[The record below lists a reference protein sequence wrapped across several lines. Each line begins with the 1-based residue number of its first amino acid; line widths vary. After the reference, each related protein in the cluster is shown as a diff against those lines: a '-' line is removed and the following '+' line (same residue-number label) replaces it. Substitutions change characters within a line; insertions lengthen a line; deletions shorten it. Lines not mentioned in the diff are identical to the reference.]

1 VTVGT
6 LASGTLEITGLVLGA
21 VLTFMILSYVFGDNP
36 LYRLA
41 LHLFIGALVGYVF
54 GVVLRDVV
62 IGMALGQLQSN
73 RILVVPLAMG
83 LWLLLFK
90 GIPRLAYAGNFVTA
104 YLVGVGMAVAL
115 SGALLGTLVPQVRAT
130 GRALSVASV
139 ATSPAELL
147 DGVMIFV
154 GTICTLMA
162 FNFAAPKERGLAG
175 TWARVVDVL
184 AWVGRVLLIF
194 AFAAAFAG
202 ALTASLS
209 VFIGRV
215 QYLIEAFT
223 EIYFYVTGS

>member
-1 VTVGT
+1 VTIGT
-6 LASGTLEITGLVLGA
+6 LASGTLEIAGLVLGA
-21 VLTFMILSYVFGDNP
+21 VLTFMILSYAFGDNP

-41 LHLFIGALVGYVF
+41 LHLFMGALVGYTS

-62 IGMALGQLQSN
+62 IPIARDQLQSN
-73 RILVVPLAMG
+73 PILVVPLAMG
-83 LWLLLFK
+83 LWLLLVK

-104 YLVGVGMAVAL
+104 YLVGVGTAVAL

-130 GRALSVASV
+130 GRALGVASV

-147 DGVMIFV
+147 DGVMVFV

-175 TWARVVDVL
+175 TWGRVVGVL

-223 EIYFYVTGS
+223 EIYFYVTGG